1 MMSGYDMIYI
11 PGWDTHGLP
20 IEQAVTNS
28 GVDRKSM
35 DKADFRAL
43 CESMLMNKLK
53 NKRKVSKN

>member
-1 MMSGYDMIYI
+1 MSGYDMIYI

-43 CESMLMNKLK
+43 CEKYAYEQIE